1 MPIQFNSLLKNA
13 GIDPAETILV
23 RHRDDDFV
31 SGRSICALWK
41 QTPSQFDE
49 FQSEQAAGNRA
60 KFSRAKKWA
69 SFIGLRD
76 GKTVFVGIYEA
87 AYKTFDEA
95 RNADFYALNKSAL
108 LSEYDG
114 KLLIEWGDGARAWVQ
129 RANRQDKVV
138 SELRLKFEE
147 DPFPGHLNFM
157 EPLSSI
163 ESLPQSW
170 IAVLKNS
177 KGVYLL
183 VCPKTREQ
191 YVGSVMG
198 EEGFWQR
205 WQNYARNG
213 HGGNVKLKSRQI
225 SDYQVSILEVAG
237 DANQDQILAME
248 SRWKRKLLTREMGLN
263 GN

>member
-1 MPIQFNSLLKNA
+1 MPIQFNSLLKGA
-13 GIDPAETILV
+13 GVRPEETILV

-31 SGRSICALWK
+31 SGRSICALWR
-41 QTPSQFDE
+41 QSPAEFDA
-49 FQSEQAAGNRA
+49 FQSEQAVGNRS
-60 KFSRAKKWA
+60 KFSRAGKWA

-76 GKTVFVGIYEA
+76 GKTVFVGLYDA
-87 AYKTFDEA
+87 AHKRFDEA
-95 RNADFYALNKSAL
+95 RSADYYDLRKNSL
-108 LSEYDG
+108 LDEYIG
-114 KLLIEWGDGARAWVQ
+114 LLFIEWGDGARAWVQ
-129 RANRQDKVV
+129 RADRQDKIV

-147 DPFPGHLNFM
+147 DPFPGPLNFIQ
-157 EPLSSI
+157 PLSRI

-170 IAVLKNS
+170 IEVLKNL
-177 KGVYLL
+177 KGIYLL
-183 VCPKTREQ
+183 VCPKTHEQ
-191 YVGSVMG
+191 YVGSVAG

-205 WQNYARNG
+205 WQSYASNG
-213 HGGNVKLKSRQI
+213 HGGNVRLRSREL